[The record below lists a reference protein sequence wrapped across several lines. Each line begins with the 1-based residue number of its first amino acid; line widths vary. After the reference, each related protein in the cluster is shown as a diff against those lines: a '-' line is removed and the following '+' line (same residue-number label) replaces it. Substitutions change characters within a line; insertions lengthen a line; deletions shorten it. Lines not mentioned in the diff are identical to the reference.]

1 MAQWTVRH
9 ARPLTLGV
17 RTRFVSDGGALALT
31 PAPDG
36 LGQQSTTLALLAL
49 PERSAR
55 VPAPQ
60 LGHDFTVA
68 LRPSA
73 LAAYGV
79 QLPSIYYQA
88 ARAAQ
93 QLYLQPVPSV
103 ALP

>member
-1 MAQWTVRH
+1 MALR
-9 ARPLTLGV
+9 
-17 RTRFVSDGGALALT
+17 
-31 PAPDG
+31 
-36 LGQQSTTLALLAL
+36 AL

-55 VPAPQ
+55 VPAPE
-60 LGHDFTVA
+60 LGHDSTVA

>member
-1 MAQWTVRH
+1 
-9 ARPLTLGV
+9 
-17 RTRFVSDGGALALT
+17 
-31 PAPDG
+31 
-36 LGQQSTTLALLAL
+36 
-49 PERSAR
+49 
-55 VPAPQ
+55 VPAPE